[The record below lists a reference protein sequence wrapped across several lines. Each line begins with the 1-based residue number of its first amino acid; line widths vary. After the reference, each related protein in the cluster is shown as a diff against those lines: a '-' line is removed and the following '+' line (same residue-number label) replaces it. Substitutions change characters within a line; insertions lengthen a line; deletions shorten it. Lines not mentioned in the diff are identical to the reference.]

1 MATEAKDIFE
11 ANSKNVRDLLCENGL
26 GLYIP
31 AYQRPYGWDKDK
43 VNKLVLDTF
52 HGFTELS
59 RSDESFTFLG
69 TVITIHDINYKTVP
83 ASLQPDVPAK
93 LLSVIDGQQRLSTLL
108 IFCLALHNQI
118 KVATNK
124 FFKNKKPEDFSETE
138 GWLENIG
145 KKVLGEL
152 EGTFI
157 ERQRSGDSPIYPRM
171 IRSFDDKW
179 SKQKIHAKYSSP
191 ISNLI
196 FQYALTI
203 DDEKVKEFKAQKRPG
218 NIEGEEALCDRF
230 NQISKI
236 LKTLDFPDD
245 EEDFE
250 ELPSLTQ
257 IAQDPKF
264 QRALIN
270 HEFSQDVCQELVSS
284 DELPEYA
291 KLLQLILLANYLLT
305 RVALTVVRGK
315 NEDYAFTIFESLNT
329 TGEPLTAFE
338 TFKPQVVMAEENIE
352 HYDQSKSHEHLT
364 HVTDYLST
372 FKVGDPLQKA
382 TRELIITFASNETGY
397 ILSKRLAD
405 QRRYLKDEFERHRN
419 DKVAREKF
427 IMNLRDVAD
436 FTKYAWSESS
446 SPMLFGLPVEATSNV
461 VKLCLAFLH
470 SLNHS
475 ITVAPIVRFYSEAL
489 AASED
494 QKAEKIKDLE
504 GAIKAATAFSVLW
517 RASRRGTKN
526 IDRQYREILLGANSK
541 TSGAPPLSRT
551 ARKGTQEGGVAPVV
565 DLKILKAE
573 FRSRLEHKEF
583 GDIKSKDDF
592 INQAASV
599 PAYTNNKK
607 LSKFLLLAAHH
618 DSVPDPTCH
627 GLIVK
632 GRSAVSPCLTYEG
645 FTEDRNITL
654 EHIAPQDTFAGWE
667 EAIYSNK
674 ETVHCIGNL
683 VLAPQVANAS
693 LSSRPW
699 AQKRVLYKVLGA
711 SSQVEASKILEE
723 AKSTSGIE
731 FGDSTQDIL
740 SKSEHLPQL
749 IALGERADSWTS
761 EFIEIRSKRLLSLA
775 YDELFKWLE

>member
-31 AYQRPYGWDKDK
+31 AYQRPYGWDKEK

-108 IFCLALHNQI
+108 LFCLALHNQI
-118 KVATNK
+118 RVATNK
-124 FFKNKKPEDFSETE
+124 FFKNKPREEYSETD

-179 SKQKIHAKYSSP
+179 SKQKVHAKYYSP

-196 FQYALTI
+196 FQYASII
-203 DDEKVKEFKAQKRPG
+203 DDDKVKEYRALKRPG
-218 NIEGEEALCDRF
+218 NIEGEEALCERF

-236 LKTLDFPDD
+236 LKTLDLPDD

-250 ELPSLTQ
+250 ELPTIKQ

-270 HEFSQDVCQELVSS
+270 HEFSQEVCRDLTAE
-284 DELPEYA
+284 DPPEYS

-338 TFKPQVVMAEENIE
+338 TFKPQVVMAEDNIE
-352 HYDQSKSHEHLT
+352 NYDQSNSHEHLT

-382 TRELIITFASNETGY
+382 TRELIINFASNETGHT
-397 ILSKRLAD
+397 LSKRLAD
-405 QRRYLKDEFERHRN
+405 QRRYLKDEFDRHRN
-419 DKVAREKF
+419 HKEVREKF

-446 SPMLFGLPVEATSNV
+446 SPILFGLPVDATSNV
-461 VKLCLAFLH
+461 VKLCLVFLH
-470 SLNHS
+470 SINHS
-475 ITVAPIVRFYSEAL
+475 ITVAPIIRFYSAAL

-494 QKAEKIKDLE
+494 KKEDKIKELE
-504 GAIKAATAFSVLW
+504 GAIKAITAFSVLW
-517 RASRRGTKN
+517 RTSRRGTKN
-526 IDRQYREILLGANSK
+526 IDRQYREILLGANDK
-541 TSGAPPLSRT
+541 TTGAPPLART
-551 ARKGTQEGGVAPVV
+551 LKRGIAENGQAPLV
-565 DLKILKAE
+565 DLVKLKAE
-573 FRSRLEHKEF
+573 LCARLAHKGL

-592 INQAASV
+592 INQSYSV

-607 LSKFLLLAAHH
+607 LSKLLLLAAHH
-618 DSVPDPTCH
+618 DSISDPQSP

-645 FTEDRNITL
+645 FTEDRSITL
-654 EHIAPQDTFAGWE
+654 EHIAPQEQSTGWDE
-667 EAIYSNK
+667 SIYSNK
-674 ETVHCIGNL
+674 ETVHCLGNL

-699 AQKRVLYKVLGA
+699 VQKRILYRVLGS
-711 SSQVEASKILEE
+711 SSQIEASRILED
-723 AKSTSGIE
+723 AKNTSGIE

-749 IALGERADSWTS
+749 IALGDRTEPWTND
-761 EFIEIRSKRLLSLA
+761 FIEIRSKRLLSLA
-775 YDELFKWLE
+775 YDELYKWLE

>member
-31 AYQRPYGWDKDK
+31 AYQRPYGWDKEK

-108 IFCLALHNQI
+108 LFCLALHNQI
-118 KVATNK
+118 RVATHK
-124 FFKNKKPEDFSETE
+124 FFKNKPREEYSETE

-179 SKQKIHAKYSSP
+179 SKQKVHAKYYSP

-196 FQYALTI
+196 FQYASII
-203 DDEKVKEFKAQKRPG
+203 DDDRVKEYRASKRPG
-218 NIEGEEALCDRF
+218 NIEGEEALCERF

-236 LKTLDFPDD
+236 LKTLDLPDD
-245 EEDFE
+245 DEDFE
-250 ELPSLTQ
+250 ELPTLKQ

-270 HEFSQDVCQELVSS
+270 HEFSQVVCQDLTAENP
-284 DELPEYA
+284 PEYS

-352 HYDQSKSHEHLT
+352 NYDQSSSHKHLT

-382 TRELIITFASNETGY
+382 TRELIINFASNETGHT
-397 ILSKRLAD
+397 LSKRLAD

-419 DKVAREKF
+419 NKEAREKF

-436 FTKYAWSESS
+436 FTKYSWSESS
-446 SPMLFGLPVEATSNV
+446 SPILFGLPVEATSNV
-461 VKLCLAFLH
+461 VKLCLTFLH
-470 SLNHS
+470 SINHS
-475 ITVAPIVRFYSEAL
+475 ITVAPIIRFYSAAL
-489 AASED
+489 SEPED
-494 QKAEKIKDLE
+494 NKAVKIKELE
-504 GAIKAATAFSVLW
+504 GAIKAITAFSVLW

-526 IDRQYREILLGANSK
+526 IDRQYREILIGANDK
-541 TSGAPPLSRT
+541 TTGAPPLART
-551 ARKGTQEGGVAPVV
+551 LKRGVLENAGMPLVN
-565 DLKILKAE
+565 LEKLKAE
-573 FRSRLEHKEF
+573 LRARLVHKGL

-592 INQAASV
+592 INQSFAV

-607 LSKFLLLAAHH
+607 LSKLLLLAAHH
-618 DSVPDPTCH
+618 DSISDPQSP

-632 GRSAVSPCLTYEG
+632 GRSAVSPCLTFEG

-654 EHIAPQDTFAGWE
+654 EHIAPQEQSTGWE
-667 EAIYSNK
+667 ESIYSNK
-674 ETVHCIGNL
+674 ETVHCLGNL

-699 AQKRVLYKVLGA
+699 AQKRILYKVLGT
-711 SSQVEASKILEE
+711 SSQIEASRILEE
-723 AKSTSGIE
+723 AKSMSGIE

-740 SKSEHLPQL
+740 NKSEHLPQL
-749 IALGERADSWTS
+749 IALGDRVDAWTNS
-761 EFIEIRSKRLLSLA
+761 FIETRSKRLLSLA
-775 YDELFKWLE
+775 YDELYKWLE